1 VSMLN
6 EEVAARLAGHLR
18 NDTTDL
24 AASDLH
30 VPISHFVSQE
40 RAAAEREA
48 IRKVPLIVARGSE
61 IAEPRV
67 GRLLRQHVPA
77 PRRPGGVRVMRQQA
91 GVHVPVSR
99 LDLRTRGRRAAPRAV
114 RGILRPH

>member
-1 VSMLN
+1 MSMLN

-61 IAEPRV
+61 IAEPGDQQRPRKQRHASMDVVEGVAAGHQLAQGRGVQRV
-67 GRLLRQHVPA
+67 A
-77 PRRPGGVRVMRQQA
+77 TTSDA
-91 GVHVPVSR
+91 FA
-99 LDLRTRGRRAAPRAV
+99 T
-114 RGILRPH
+114 GIRFHARH